1 MTGGRVEAILPDCS
15 VIPDRPRARSS
26 SRRLVPE
33 QRLRWQM
40 IERNLGR
47 ALATARIVRLVE
59 STAYKEERM
68 ALAILGIDMGKRE
81 FHCALSADD
90 VVRSKAFSNSKTGFS
105 QLHRWLH
112 NRGIEHVHAC
122 LEATG
127 GWSEE
132 LAADLQEHGHT
143 VSIVNPVAIKAFGQ
157 SELSRTKTDKA
168 DAALIARFCAAMRP
182 EPWEPPSPVEQRLQ
196 QLARRRI
203 ALDDM
208 RTQEKNRLEGPG
220 NGAVVGSIEATL
232 DFLDQQ
238 VAEIDAQMREL
249 IDEDPTLRG
258 RRDLLESIPGVGERL
273 ATTILGELPNIHEFR
288 SGKAVAAFA
297 GLCPREFRS
306 GTSVSASWLSRRG
319 NLHLRKVLYMPA
331 VVAMRCNPIL
341 KAFALRL
348 RASGKRGK
356 QVVAAVMRRLLV
368 LAYGVVKSG
377 RPFDVKA
384 SHGRRR
390 RPITRSRRTVSA

>member
-1 MTGGRVEAILPDCS
+1 
-15 VIPDRPRARSS
+15 
-26 SRRLVPE
+26 
-33 QRLRWQM
+33 M

-59 STAYKEERM
+59 STAYKEESM

-112 NRGIEHVHAC
+112 NRGIGHVHAC

-249 IDEDPTLRG
+249 ID
-258 RRDLLESIPGVGERL
+258 
-273 ATTILGELPNIHEFR
+273 
-288 SGKAVAAFA
+288 
-297 GLCPREFRS
+297 
-306 GTSVSASWLSRRG
+306 
-319 NLHLRKVLYMPA
+319 
-331 VVAMRCNPIL
+331 
-341 KAFALRL
+341 
-348 RASGKRGK
+348 
-356 QVVAAVMRRLLV
+356 
-368 LAYGVVKSG
+368 
-377 RPFDVKA
+377 
-384 SHGRRR
+384 
-390 RPITRSRRTVSA
+390 